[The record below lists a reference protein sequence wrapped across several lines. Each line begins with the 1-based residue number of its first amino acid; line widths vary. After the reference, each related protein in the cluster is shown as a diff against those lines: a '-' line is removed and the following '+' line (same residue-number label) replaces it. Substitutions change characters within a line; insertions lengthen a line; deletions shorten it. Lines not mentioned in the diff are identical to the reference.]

1 MARRPKHSRRRYD
14 AKRLHKEREY
24 GFFWYSW
31 LWHSLRPLLIFLCS
45 IIVVAGITSMGW
57 NYVYSHFLMPMEPG
71 STDTVNFTVEKNAT
85 VSGIA
90 SDLVEQKIL
99 RNKGIFK
106 YMVSFQGLSGSIQY
120 GQYELSPGMTVNQI
134 IEALTTGDGKS
145 KERQITIVP
154 GWTVEDIADYLFERG
169 AIQDKQEFLTL
180 CNDVEQFKNECYALQ
195 EAYNNGKLTG
205 RKYALEGYLAPDT
218 YRIYVD
224 ASPEDIIKTLLAQ
237 TDVVMERAYNNNQT
251 DVVYDEEGNVVEEAT
266 AKYETD
272 LNEEEIIILASII
285 EKEAALTSDY
295 AKVSAVFYN
304 RLAQGMRLESD
315 ATVSYP
321 LEITNRMI
329 LTEDELNT
337 DSIYNT
343 YKVDGLPGG
352 PICNPSPAA
361 IEAALYPDVS
371 FMNEGYLYF
380 CAKDMTTQE
389 LEFSKTSEEH
399 QAAVAK
405 YRPSWEAFDQ
415 QQASATPEPT
425 AEPTVEPTPEAGQ
438 PTEGQQPTAE
448 PASEG

>member
-1 MARRPKHSRRRYD
+1 
-14 AKRLHKEREY
+14 
-24 GFFWYSW
+24 
-31 LWHSLRPLLIFLCS
+31 
-45 IIVVAGITSMGW
+45 
-57 NYVYSHFLMPMEPG
+57 MPMEPG

-85 VSGIA
+85 VSSIA

-106 YMVSFQGLSGSIQY
+106 YMVSFQGLSGNIQY

-154 GWTVEDIADYLFERG
+154 GWTVEDIADYLFDRG

-180 CNDVEQFKNECYALQ
+180 CNDAEQFKNECYALQ

-272 LNEEEIIILASII
+272 LNEEEIIILALSLIHI
-285 EKEAALTSDY
+285 
-295 AKVSAVFYN
+295 
-304 RLAQGMRLESD
+304 
-315 ATVSYP
+315 
-321 LEITNRMI
+321 
-329 LTEDELNT
+329 
-337 DSIYNT
+337 
-343 YKVDGLPGG
+343 
-352 PICNPSPAA
+352 
-361 IEAALYPDVS
+361 
-371 FMNEGYLYF
+371 
-380 CAKDMTTQE
+380 
-389 LEFSKTSEEH
+389 
-399 QAAVAK
+399 
-405 YRPSWEAFDQ
+405 
-415 QQASATPEPT
+415 
-425 AEPTVEPTPEAGQ
+425 
-438 PTEGQQPTAE
+438 
-448 PASEG
+448 

>member
-180 CNDVEQFKNECYALQ
+180 CNDAEQFKNECYALQ

-266 AKYETD
+266 AKYEAGRC
-272 LNEEEIIILASII
+272 LKCPL
-285 EKEAALTSDY
+285 
-295 AKVSAVFYN
+295 
-304 RLAQGMRLESD
+304 RLQIHRTKLW
-315 ATVSYP
+315 
-321 LEITNRMI
+321 
-329 LTEDELNT
+329 TE
-337 DSIYNT
+337 Y
-343 YKVDGLPGG
+343 
-352 PICNPSPAA
+352 
-361 IEAALYPDVS
+361 
-371 FMNEGYLYF
+371 
-380 CAKDMTTQE
+380 
-389 LEFSKTSEEH
+389 
-399 QAAVAK
+399 
-405 YRPSWEAFDQ
+405 
-415 QQASATPEPT
+415 
-425 AEPTVEPTPEAGQ
+425 
-438 PTEGQQPTAE
+438 
-448 PASEG
+448 

>member
-1 MARRPKHSRRRYD
+1 MARKPRSSNRRYD
-14 AKRLHKEREY
+14 AKRLHREREY

-31 LWHSLRPLLIFLCS
+31 LWHSLRPLMIFLCS

-57 NYVYSHFLMPMEPG
+57 NYVYSHFLMPVEPG

-99 RNKGIFK
+99 RNKGVFK
-106 YMVSFQGLSGSIQY
+106 YMVSFQGLSGNIQY

-145 KERQITIVP
+145 KERKITIVP
-154 GWTVEDIADYLFERG
+154 GWTVEDIADYLLKRG
-169 AIQDKQEFLTL
+169 AIKDTQEFLTL
-180 CNDVEQFKNECYALQ
+180 CNDAEQFKNECYAIQ
-195 EAYNNGKLTG
+195 EAYNRGNLSS

-224 ASPEDIIKTLLAQ
+224 ASPADIIKTLLRQ
-237 TDVVMERAYNNNQT
+237 TDIVMERAYSNNET
-251 DVVYDEEGNVVEEAT
+251 DVVYDEEGNVIEEAT

-285 EKEAALTSDY
+285 EKEAALKSDY

-304 RLAQGMRLESD
+304 RLAKGMKLESD

-321 LEITNRMI
+321 LSIKNRMI
-329 LTEDELNT
+329 LTDKELNS

-343 YKVDGLPGG
+343 YKMEGLPGG
-352 PICNPSPAA
+352 PICNPSSAA

-371 FMNEGYLYF
+371 FMNDGYLFF
-380 CAKDMTTQE
+380 CAKDMKTKE
-389 LEFSKTSEEH
+389 LEFSKTREEH

-405 YRPSWEAFDQ
+405 YRPSWEAFDEE
-415 QQASATPEPT
+415 QANATPVPDT
-425 AEPTVEPTPEAGQ
+425 TPVPEAQ
-438 PTEGQQPTAE
+438 
-448 PASEG
+448 